1 MTARSSG
8 FTLIELI
15 VVVAIIGTL
24 AAVGVTAYSGY
35 TDSAKKQSA
44 KTNHATI
51 AKYIAAETT
60 KCELEEDTVMDGNLD
75 CDDLRV
81 VNAVS
86 TATGNALADFSNP
99 FETDQEAIVT
109 GPAQDCGE
117 DTEGMTFVDNSDTC
131 KYKQLSPSFHCS
143 LQILFDLDVFETI
156 LFCLHNFEK

>member
-99 FETDQEAIVT
+99 FETDQEAIVE

-117 DTEGMTFVDNSDTC
+117 DTEGMTFVDNSVAGRITLTTC
-131 KYKQLSPSFHCS
+131 WDPGDATANPVELPQEMTNAFRV
-143 LQILFDLDVFETI
+143 DGR
-156 LFCLHNFEK
+156 